1 MDAVSG
7 CLAAA
12 MRWQLLPL
20 LIFGARGFQ
29 PQGVDPYEAL
39 GLKRGEP
46 LDAVALKRAYRQAA
60 LRWHPDKV
68 SKEEKGEA
76 ERKFIEIAWSYEV
89 LSDPARRSQF
99 DVPPHPGDTASDSAK
114 TGSGRAN
121 RDFSMEEA
129 ARVFRKAFGTTSSEY
144 QDLIQHLLASSGV
157 GNKARWQKHA
167 EAIARELKRN
177 KDGDFTVETSATDGS
192 ERMKTSQRISRD
204 NSGTVTKTTV
214 TQHTHQTSSSGSSNP
229 ALEHGTVH
237 PALQD
242 LHQAHL
248 TAHEAA
254 VKAAAEAHRKTLAGG
269 ASHLPPLRHN
279 EL

>member
-1 MDAVSG
+1 
-7 CLAAA
+7 
-12 MRWQLLPL
+12 MRWPPLPL
-20 LIFGARGFQ
+20 LLLAALAASGARGFQ

-39 GLKRGEP
+39 GLKRGDT
-46 LDAVALKRAYRQAA
+46 LDAAVLKRAYRKAA

-68 SKEEKGEA
+68 SEEEKEEA

-114 TGSGRAN
+114 TGSGRAK

-144 QDLIQHLLASSGV
+144 QDLIQHLLASSGA

-167 EAIARELKRN
+167 EAIARELKSN
-177 KDGDFTVETSATDGS
+177 KDGDFTVETAAKDGT

-214 TQHTHQTSSSGSSNP
+214 TQHTHTSSSGSSKP
-229 ALEHGTVH
+229 ALEHGAAH

-242 LHQAHL
+242 VHQAHRA
-248 TAHEAA
+248 AHEAA
-254 VKAAAEAHRKTLAGG
+254 VKAATEAHRKTLAGG
-269 ASHLPPLRHN
+269 APHLPPLKHN